1 MGRTPWMSSNT
12 IKVVITAAES
22 SNPSGIRLGSP
33 SVTTRGMGPQEMTQI
48 ADMVAEMLFNL
59 EDRTV
64 HEQVRARSRALCER
78 FPLPY

>member
-1 MGRTPWMSSNT
+1 M
-12 IKVVITAAES
+12 I
-22 SNPSGIRLGSP
+22 
-33 SVTTRGMGPQEMTQI
+33 QI
-48 ADMVAEMLFNL
+48 ADLVADMLFNI